1 MTFIVC
7 ILYLPSEYSLL
18 SFIIAPL
25 VAWAFIPRAKNQTV
39 NTSAKSMKIEP
50 PISRTIDE
58 NASEDSLL
66 SKEMSSEKSQTRVLG
81 NFFSNVLFLGLIG
94 IGSWY
99 AYGWYQSSSK
109 TPEEIPVS
117 EADFLEKEEIKV
129 VITGHNAGLY
139 SDICMPL
146 SSLLLRIPKDTE
158 LNVINEKF
166 VWGGGML
173 GFPMYFVKYGETE
186 GWMSSQS
193 IYDAPEYVLDETK
206 QGKCQVR

>member
-1 MTFIVC
+1 M
-7 ILYLPSEYSLL
+7 
-18 SFIIAPL
+18 
-25 VAWAFIPRAKNQTV
+25 AWACIPRAKNQTV
-39 NTSAKSMKIEP
+39 DTSAKSMKIEP
-50 PISRTIDE
+50 PISRIIHED
-58 NASEDSLL
+58 ASQDSLL
-66 SKEMSSEKSQTRVLG
+66 SEGMSSEKSQTRVLG
-81 NFFSNVLFLGLIG
+81 NFFFNVIFLGLIG

-99 AYGWYQSSSK
+99 AYGWYQSSSN
-109 TPEEIPVS
+109 TPEEIS
-117 EADFLEKEEIKV
+117 ALEADILEKEEIKV

-158 LNVINEKF
+158 LNVIKEKF

-193 IYDAPEYVLDETK
+193 IHDAPDYVLDETK
-206 QGKCQVR
+206 YGKCQVR